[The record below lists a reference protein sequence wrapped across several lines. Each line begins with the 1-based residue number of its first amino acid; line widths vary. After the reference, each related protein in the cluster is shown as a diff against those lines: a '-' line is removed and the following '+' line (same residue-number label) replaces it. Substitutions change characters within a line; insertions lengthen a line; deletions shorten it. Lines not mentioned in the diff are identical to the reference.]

1 MAGATLNLAAVSGW
15 FAKDTVGGQAW
26 RGNGIGHYVPDD
38 FGQPTA
44 FALER
49 SGTPHARAQGQMLQG
64 HALFAR
70 HFWSPQWRST
80 LAVGRDHESHA
91 SFIVPSP
98 DQAVT
103 LRTVHA
109 NLIYSPLPSVAL
121 GLEVAHGTKQFRSEL
136 GLSDGVDTRVSL
148 GGRFRF

>member
-1 MAGATLNLAAVSGW
+1 MAGGTLNLAAVSDW
-15 FAKDTVGGQAW
+15 FAKDTVGGQPW
-26 RGNGIGHYVPDD
+26 RGNGIGHHVPDD

-44 FALER
+44 FALR
-49 SGTPHARAQGQMLQG
+49 HSGMPDARAQGQMLQG
-64 HALFAR
+64 HVLFAR

-80 LAVGRDHESHA
+80 LAPGRDHESYA
-91 SFIVPSP
+91 NFIARSP

-109 NLIYSPLPSVAL
+109 SLIYSPLPSVAL
-121 GLEVAHGTKQFRSEL
+121 GVEVAHGTKQFRSEL
-136 GLSDGVDTRVSL
+136 GPSDGVDTRVSL

>member
-1 MAGATLNLAAVSGW
+1 MAGGTLNLSAVSAG
-15 FAKDTVGGQAW
+15 FGKDTVGGQVW
-26 RGNGIGHYVPDD
+26 RGDGIGHYVPDD

-44 FALER
+44 FALSN
-49 SGTPHARAQGQMLQG
+49 SGTPAVHAQGQMLQG
-64 HALFAR
+64 HVAFVR

-80 LAVGRDHESHA
+80 LALGMDHESYA

-109 NLIYSPLPSVAL
+109 NLIYSPLPGVSL
-121 GLEVAHGTKQFRSEL
+121 GVELAHGTKQFRSEL
-136 GLSDGVDTRVSL
+136 GLSDGVDARVSL